1 MKTNKIVLHIPHS
14 SINGIFDKEIGK
26 WPRNA
31 FFVNTCVK
39 EHTDWFTDMLFHTGD
54 NAIKE
59 IIFPYSRFVCD
70 VERLEDDELNR
81 IGQGI
86 VYTEYN
92 GYKRGA
98 LSEEEYDKIV
108 QLREEYLMRLKSHIT
123 ENSILID
130 CHSFSNRTMEDTP
143 DICIGYNN
151 DESYSGLIVNEIAN
165 NFEKSGYSV
174 KFNFPYANSLYPKMP
189 FAYKSV
195 MIEVNK
201 RIYMDEDTITLNTNP
216 RQWMRWYGCLERI
229 YRKLLFPIYW
239 N

>member
-14 SINGIFDKEIGK
+14 SMNGIFDKHIGK
-26 WPRNA
+26 WHPNA
-31 FFVNTCVK
+31 FFVNDCVR
-39 EHTDWFTDMLFHTGD
+39 ELTDWYVDMLFHIEMEGV
-54 NAIKE
+54 E
-59 IIFPYSRFVCD
+59 EVVFPFSRFVCD
-70 VERLEDDELNR
+70 VERLPNDEMEK

-86 VYTEYN
+86 IYTHYR
-92 GYKRGA
+92 GYKRGLLTEDDRRDIYQLYNA
-98 LSEEEYDKIV
+98 HQEHLRESLSEGA
-108 QLREEYLMRLKSHIT
+108 L
-123 ENSILID
+123 LID

-143 DICIGYNN
+143 DICLGYNN

-174 KFNFPYANSLYPKMP
+174 KFNFPYTNSLYPKMP

-201 RIYMDEDTITLNTNP
+201 RIYMDNNTLLLNKNA

-229 YRKLLFPIYW
+229 YRKLLFPIY
-239 N
+239 